1 MLSLVWGKRSI
12 SLYWRLLDKRG
23 CSNICEQQAL
33 IAPVLELLSDYEVLI
48 LGNREFGSV
57 KLASCLCEKEVKFIF
72 RVKQGRYVQS
82 ENSDYILLS
91 DLGLLPGTSFYL
103 SDVKFTKQKGF
114 GTFDMAGY
122 WSRKYRV
129 KQEDVALVSFE

>member
-1 MLSLVWGKRSI
+1 M
-12 SLYWRLLDKRG
+12 
-23 CSNICEQQAL
+23 
-33 IAPVLELLSDYEVLI
+33 LI
-48 LGNREFGSV
+48 LGDREFGSV
-57 KLASCLCEKEVKFIF
+57 KLASWLCEKEVKFIF

-114 GTFDMAGY
+114 GTFDIAGY
-122 WSRKYRV
+122 WRRKYRG
-129 KQEDVALVSFE
+129 KKDDVALVSFD

>member
-1 MLSLVWGKRSI
+1 M
-12 SLYWRLLDKRG
+12 
-23 CSNICEQQAL
+23 
-33 IAPVLELLSDYEVLI
+33 
-48 LGNREFGSV
+48 
-57 KLASCLCEKEVKFIF
+57 KFIF

-129 KQEDVALVSFE
+129 KQEDVALVSFD